1 MSANTT
7 TNTTTNTITDI
18 ITNSDTGMTTFSYN
32 GNEYSMPLALD
43 IVGNYITPSI
53 TDMQAYV
60 QKMDAAKTLASM
72 DPSGGKRSR
81 RSRKSK
87 KSRKTKKSK
96 KSKKS
101 KKARKARR

>member
-1 MSANTT
+1 MSANTM
-7 TNTTTNTITDI
+7 TNTITN
-18 ITNSDTGMTTFSYN
+18 ITTNPETGMTSFSYN
-32 GNEYSMPLALD
+32 GNQYSMQSTALD
-43 IVGNYITPSI
+43 MVGNYIAPSI
-53 TDMQAYV
+53 TDMQTYA
-60 QKMDAAKTLASM
+60 QKMDAAKTLARM

-81 RSRKSK
+81 RSK

>member
-1 MSANTT
+1 M
-7 TNTTTNTITDI
+7 TNTITDI

-32 GNEYSMPLALD
+32 GNQYSMPSALD
-43 IVGNYITPSI
+43 IVGNSIAPSI
-53 TDMQAYV
+53 TDMQEYA
-60 QKMDAAKTLASM
+60 QKMDAAQTMASM
-72 DPSGGKRSR
+72 SAGK

-87 KSRKTKKSK
+87 KSRKSRKTKKSK